1 MAKVKVIFD
10 YDATQ
15 PDELTITVGEIIHDV
30 IKQPGG
36 WWEGSLNGKKGVFP
50 DNFVE
55 DYIEPKAP
63 KTGGKVS
70 DLQNRIGA
78 QIKMAPPASKGGGKP
93 KRMAVVLFDY
103 KPEQPDELELKE
115 DEEVEVVRMPEEGWW
130 EGTLRGK
137 TGMFPSN
144 FVKILEP
151 SSAPSGPAGPTPG
164 SYTAQPAAAHNAND
178 IGHRALG
185 GRPPAEKPKM
195 VPPPTESAAPPP
207 QLPKRNRV
215 KARVI
220 FSYHAQNED
229 ELNLQEGQV
238 ITVTDQNLEDPGW
251 WKGELQGKSGV
262 FPDNF
267 VEVIPEEGPTQLPPG
282 RVNKPPAQP
291 PQEAERP
298 DRLPPRPGPA
308 MLPKNE
314 DVSRGP
320 GMPSPK
326 VKPEPELHVSR
337 GPGMPSP
344 KVKPEPE
351 LHVSR
356 GPGMPSPKVKPEP
369 ELPKPHATTL
379 PQVAMVNGGD
389 DKAIAQLREEIE
401 RMKINMVTRDSHE
414 QLQQELR
421 TCKMALE
428 NYKKESTKK
437 MLDLMKEID
446 EGKKMNTQSTI
457 ELARIRRLAEDK
469 W

>member
-207 QLPKRNRV
+207 QLPKRNRGV

-314 DVSRGP
+314 A
-320 GMPSPK
+320 
-326 VKPEPELHVSR
+326 
-337 GPGMPSP
+337 
-344 KVKPEPE
+344 
-351 LHVSR
+351 
-356 GPGMPSPKVKPEP
+356 
-369 ELPKPHATTL
+369 KPHATTL